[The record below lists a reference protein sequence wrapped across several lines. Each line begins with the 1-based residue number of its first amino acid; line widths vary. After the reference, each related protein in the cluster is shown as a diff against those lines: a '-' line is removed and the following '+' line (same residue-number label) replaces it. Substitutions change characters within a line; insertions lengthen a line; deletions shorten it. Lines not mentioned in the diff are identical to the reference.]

1 MKLLKIL
8 LLEIILISIL
18 LTSLNARISKMAI
31 NTMENGQQD
40 FINNYLKENQ
50 KKQEA
55 INKSRSTIEVGYRN
69 TTKTKSRY
77 IRGQRLRDINKEL
90 EKLRIENERLSIE
103 RERLEL
109 ENDILS
115 SKSKSSK
122 SKKRTV
128 KRKTHRVKRY
138 KKSKRKYGK
147 YKKKK
152 YRSRKI
158 FIKVYTRSRRMKIYR
173 GNRLLYSWKISF
185 KETLKKPK
193 KYKRRRYKNQ
203 YIYKY
208 NKKNKI
214 YFKNGQASKNFKIY
228 NTRTLYSKIRLRRKY
243 VNRLNKL
250 IKQYGRRNVIIKII
264 R

>member
-8 LLEIILISIL
+8 LLDIILISTL
-18 LTSLNARISKMAI
+18 LTSLNARISEVAI

-55 INKSRSTIEVGYRN
+55 INKSRNTIEVGYRD
-69 TTKTKSRY
+69 TSKTKSRY

-115 SKSKSSK
+115 SKSKSYK

-128 KRKTHRVKRY
+128 KRKTHRVKTH
-138 KKSKRKYGK
+138 KKSKRKYK
-147 YKKKK
+147 KKKK
-152 YRSRKI
+152 YKSRKI

-185 KETLKKPK
+185 KESLKKPK
-193 KYKRRRYKNQ
+193 KYKRRTHNNQ

-250 IKQYGRRNVIIKII
+250 IKQHGRRNVIIKII

>member
-8 LLEIILISIL
+8 LLDIILISTL
-18 LTSLNARISKMAI
+18 LTSLNARISEVAI

-55 INKSRSTIEVGYRN
+55 INKSRSTIEVGYRD
-69 TTKTKSRY
+69 TSKTKSRY

-115 SKSKSSK
+115 SKSKSYK

-128 KRKTHRVKRY
+128 KRKTHRVKTH
-138 KKSKRKYGK
+138 KKSKRKY
-147 YKKKK
+147 KKKRK

-185 KETLKKPK
+185 KESLKKPK